1 MAPKDSKD
9 ASHHRFFSLRGKK
22 KEPRI
27 KKGLGEALGAI
38 GLRPDEDGKC
48 ASCNYCVLTEY
59 VYVRTSYQDRARP
72 FPPLSVPRARN
83 SKGPSLIL
91 VLVLSSPTL
100 PIHSRRPRGSHAP
113 HHIIPALVRQFV
125 D

>member
-9 ASHHRFFSLRGKK
+9 GHHHRLSSLFHGKK

-38 GLRPDEDGKC
+38 GLRPDEDGEC
-48 ASCNYCVLTEY
+48 ISGDCVRSTVIHSHY
-59 VYVRTSYQDRARP
+59 TSYQTE
-72 FPPLSVPRARN
+72 PRT
-83 SKGPSLIL
+83 SLIPHPSP
-91 VLVLSSPTL
+91 VRTPSPT
-100 PIHSRRPRGSHAP
+100 PPHPSHAFFCP
-113 HHIIPALVRQFV
+113 HIISASARQFV

>member
-9 ASHHRFFSLRGKK
+9 AHHHRFFSLRGKK

-48 ASCNYCVLTEY
+48 ASGDCVRSTEIHPHFTY
-59 VYVRTSYQDRARP
+59 VP
-72 FPPLSVPRARN
+72 
-83 SKGPSLIL
+83 GPSQ
-91 VLVLSSPTL
+91 TL
-100 PIHSRRPRGSHAP
+100 PTAPRNPQRPKNPKSKDPIRSSCPSHAFSRP
-113 HHIIPALVRQFV
+113 HIISA
-125 D
+125 